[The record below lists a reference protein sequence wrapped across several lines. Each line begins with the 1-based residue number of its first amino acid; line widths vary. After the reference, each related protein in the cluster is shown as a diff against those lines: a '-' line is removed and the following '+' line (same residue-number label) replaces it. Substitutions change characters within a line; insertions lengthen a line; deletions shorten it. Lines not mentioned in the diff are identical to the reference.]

1 MAVYIDERV
10 CKGCGLC
17 IHFCPKGVLAMS
29 ERLNEK
35 GYNVVEVVYPE
46 NCNACDLCEIN
57 CPDLAIYVTK
67 GVSSTAKAVD

>member
-17 IHFCPKGVLAMS
+17 VHFCPKGVLAMS

-46 NCNACDLCEIN
+46 NCNTCDLCEIN

-67 GVSSTAKAVD
+67 GASSTAKAVD